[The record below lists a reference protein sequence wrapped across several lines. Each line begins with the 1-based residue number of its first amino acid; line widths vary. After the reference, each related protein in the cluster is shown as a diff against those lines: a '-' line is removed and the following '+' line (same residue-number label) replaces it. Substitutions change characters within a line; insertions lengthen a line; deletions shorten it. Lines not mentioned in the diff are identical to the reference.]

1 MYKGVDMEKEKAIEG
16 LKVALQTE
24 LNGIQFYRTAAEK
37 TEDAKGK
44 LAFQTLADDE
54 LKHFNVLQKQ
64 YHSLIEENKWQDLD
78 LGNVS
83 IFEGESPIFSKELKD
98 RVKGRHFEVT
108 ALSIGALLETNSID
122 FYRKMKE
129 RSDDPVAHQLF
140 EQLEKW
146 EQIHL
151 QAITKQLDLIKEDY
165 WTEQRFTPLY

>member
-1 MYKGVDMEKEKAIEG
+1 MEKAKAIEG

-24 LNGIQFYRTAAEK
+24 LNGIEFYRIAAEK

-44 LAFQTLADDE
+44 RAFQTLADDE
-54 LKHFNVLQKQ
+54 VKHYNTLQKQ
-64 YHSLIEENKWQDLD
+64 YNSLIEENKWQSLD
-78 LGNVS
+78 LGNAS
-83 IFEGESPIFSKELKD
+83 KFEGESPIFSRELKK

-129 RSDDPVAHQLF
+129 KSDDPVARELF

-151 QAITKQLDLIKEDY
+151 QAITKQLDLIKADY